1 MLVSHELMLALALAY
16 LLASV
21 PDALSPEP
29 MLPLL
34 PSVPDALSHEPILPF
49 PPSLLL
55 LANSHHSREIATFT
69 LSLPLTLVLTPR
81 LWRLGLGTSALG
93 MVGSPS
99 DGACGPNGGWDELG
113 L

>member
-1 MLVSHELMLALALAY
+1 MSVLVSHALMLALALTY

-21 PDALSPEP
+21 PEALSPEP
-29 MLPLL
+29 MLSLPL
-34 PSVPDALSHEPILPF
+34 P
-49 PPSLLL
+49 LL
-55 LANSHHSREIATFT
+55 LANSHRFGDLVTCT
-69 LSLPLTLVLTPR
+69 LSLPLTLVLAPW
-81 LWRLGLGTSALG
+81 LWRLGLGTSALLG